1 MADENELLDEQ
12 VKLLRF
18 SSERA
23 SFEMAVTIEE
33 DETLQSGGDAYVTVQ
48 VQSQG
53 FVGHNDLWVV
63 GAALASFAADLR
75 ALERSLQGEARLKSI
90 SPNELDLRVFAV
102 DRRGHLAIEGSTGYW
117 THDGGEQQFW
127 HAVTFGFA
135 FEPQQL
141 MQAMAL
147 PWLRR

>member
-1 MADENELLDEQ
+1 MREDDVARDA
-12 VKLLRF
+12 VLRF
-18 SSERA
+18 TSERA
-23 SFEMAVTIEE
+23 SFEMGVTLEE
-33 DETLQSGGDAYVTVQ
+33 EGHFGGDAYVTVQ

-75 ALERSLQGEARLKSI
+75 VLERSLQGEARLQSI

-147 PWLRR
+147 PWLQG